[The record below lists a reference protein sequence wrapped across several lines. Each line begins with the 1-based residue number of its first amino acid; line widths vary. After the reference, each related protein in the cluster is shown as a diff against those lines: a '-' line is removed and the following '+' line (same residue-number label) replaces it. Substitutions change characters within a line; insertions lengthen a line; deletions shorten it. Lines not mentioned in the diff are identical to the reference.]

1 MKQFCWFLCTCKQQH
16 MDLMQKKWCN
26 RFHLSPY
33 SFVFF
38 SFSFLLDRSSDMSA
52 TARDSQAKANLLSPS
67 FRVLL

>member
-26 RFHLSPY
+26 RSHLSPY
-33 SFVFF
+33 SFFF
-38 SFSFLLDRSSDMSA
+38 WLDRSSDMSA